1 MELKIINP
9 PDGWLA
15 KEIQWN
21 NEELK
26 AELQAKMADHEN
38 LVFTEE
44 TISDAKKDRAALN
57 KLKNAFEGERK
68 RVKKMYLEP
77 YNRFEAQ
84 VKELTALIEKPIG
97 FLDVQIREVE
107 ENRKARKR
115 EEIEALFV
123 TIGFQCFVRLEQI
136 WDEKWLNASVSM
148 AKIEEQMKSEM
159 YRIGEENATISRLS
173 EYSFEAMDTYKRTLD
188 LSMAIQEGQRLSEIQ
203 KQKEGYERTEKER
216 AEKERAGVVGRAVI
230 GAVAGTGMGKAA
242 DAPKAEREEQGQAES
257 EKITLDFRV
266 VATKGQLSMLKA
278 FLIEN
283 RIQYGPVPNK

>member
-57 KLKNAFEGERK
+57 KLKSAFESERK

-97 FLDVQIREVE
+97 SLDAQIREVE
-107 ENRKARKR
+107 ENRKDRKR

-123 TIGFQCFVRLEQI
+123 TIGFQCFVSLEQI

-159 YRIGEENATISRLS
+159 YRIGKEVATISRLS

-203 KQKEGYERTEKER
+203 KQKEEYERTEKER
-216 AEKERAGVVGRAVI
+216 AVVGAV
-230 GAVAGTGMGKAA
+230 VGTGMGKAA
-242 DAPKAEREEQGQAES
+242 YAPKAEREEQGRTES

-283 RIQYGPVPNK
+283 RIQYEPVPNK